1 MSGVG
6 IVKKFDPKNKE
17 HVLWLRSINKGMAM
31 VTDGRKCDVVQ
42 LMNSNPMGE
51 KVDAVEF
58 AYQHFTLCMKFTNAI
73 FDGTA
78 YIPERQ
84 KI

>member
-1 MSGVG
+1 
-6 IVKKFDPKNKE
+6 
-17 HVLWLRSINKGMAM
+17 M